1 MVLILRKQWKL
12 IDIYYL
18 FFLQNIISRG
28 VMNSLLLTSLK
39 PTLHFPGTRKTRVD
53 HVFFFFLSLATFSS
67 LVSLGF
73 PLLAFR
79 KCFDWTLCSVCSLH
93 CCPIMHDYV
102 LSTLLLVFFPFYS
115 STAAP
120 DKCTKNNKQTYIYGG
135 LGYMRHSRFL

>member
-53 HVFFFFLSLATFSS
+53 HVFFFFYHQLLFPPQCPWVFLSSPFENVLTE
-67 LVSLGF
+67 
-73 PLLAFR
+73 
-79 KCFDWTLCSVCSLH
+79 H
-93 CCPIMHDYV
+93 YV
-102 LSTLLLVFFPFYS
+102 LSVLCTAVPSCMTMFFLHCFLFFFP
-115 STAAP
+115 STLQQLP
-120 DKCTKNNKQTYIYGG
+120 LTNVLKITSRLTYMEA
-135 LGYMRHSRFL
+135 LGT